1 MTNLF
6 PHLLIRASAGTGKTY
21 QLSNRFLQLV
31 ATGVLTDKI
40 LATTFT
46 RKAAGEIFD
55 RILFRLAEAAADRKA
70 STNLAKALALPD
82 FNQARF
88 RELLIAMLS
97 NQHRLRIGTL
107 DSHFAQLASAFA
119 LELGLPA
126 GWRIGE
132 LQEDAAL
139 QAEAIERVLE
149 RENLDELLALLH
161 LLTKGETQRGV
172 SQLISGTVAE
182 LFSLYAQTAADAWSQ
197 LPQTPALTQDQL
209 DATLSELQKISLPG
223 DKRAVAA
230 WQKDVTHVLTADW
243 ESFIS
248 GGLAGK
254 IAAGSFKYYAWEM
267 PDEVT
272 RPYQALLDHA
282 KSQLLKRLAQQTEA
296 THQLL
301 QRFDAEYQRLKR
313 ERRLLRFDDV
323 TLALAR
329 ADQSTTAD
337 MSFRMGGRLQ
347 HLLLDEFQ
355 DTSLTQWQVLRPL
368 ARAITAQQGDSSLFC
383 VGDVKQAIYGWR
395 GGLAEIFG
403 ALEQELI
410 GLTNA
415 QLAESRRSAQPI
427 IDVVNQVFQN
437 LTQHP
442 SLDRIEA
449 GVTAWQKVFPVHG
462 TVHRDW
468 PGYVTLEVSPPASD
482 DDETTDRHTP
492 YVAERIAAL
501 ARQAP
506 GRGIGVLVRSN
517 AMVAQLIY
525 LLRKLDIPASEE
537 GGNPLADSPA
547 VSLILSLLRM
557 IDHPGDTACRFHV
570 SHSPLGKAIGL
581 SRSASNLDVARLTQ
595 QIRRQLLD
603 DGYGAVVFQW
613 AQSLAASC
621 DRRDLTRLQQLV
633 ELAYSYQPRSSL
645 RTTDFVNLVA
655 EEKVADPQAAQIR
668 VMTIHQSKGLQFDI
682 VVLPELE
689 GLVAGQPDSFVVGRS
704 GPAQPV
710 NVVCRYANEQVRQFL
725 PPEFQKLFDDYTR
738 QKVEESLCVLYV
750 ALTRS
755 VHALHMIIEPSRPS
769 EKKIPKT
776 AAGLLRATLAPN
788 VPAIGGKVLYE
799 HGQANWQQ
807 RLKAKSS
814 TGLLDDVQVA
824 VPPSTNATPI
834 LLARRGKAAARLERV
849 APSQLEGGSRFHLA
863 ELFRGSS
870 VGMRYGTLVHAWFEQ
885 IEWLDA
891 GPPAKNVLQRIAQQ
905 TLDNIA
911 TPLFNVQDAV
921 DRFLM
926 TLEQP
931 AFQQALYIDQYRS
944 SLQAEAPSR
953 KKALQDCAFKVWR
966 ERAFALRDGGRL
978 LSGAMDRLVLQY
990 QGDKRIGAQILD
1002 YKTDEVCNP
1011 QALEA
1016 KIELY
1021 RPQLAAYCLAVAQ
1034 LFDLPADTV
1043 SARLL
1048 FVNHD
1053 QAVYLPPTKS

>member
-1 MTNLF
+1 MSPTF

-31 ATGVLTDKI
+31 ASGVLADKI

-55 RILFRLAEAAADRKA
+55 RILYRLAEAAADRKA
-70 STNLAKALALPD
+70 STTLAKALGLSD
-82 FNQARF
+82 FTQAKF
-88 RELLIAMLS
+88 RELLSATLA

-132 LQEDAAL
+132 MQEDAEL

-149 RENLDELLALLH
+149 RENLDEILALLH
-161 LLTKGETQRGV
+161 LLTKGQSQRGV
-172 SQLISGTVAE
+172 SQLIADTVSD
-182 LFSLYAQTAADAWSQ
+182 LFSLYSQTSAEAWSK
-197 LPQTPALTQDQL
+197 LPQSPALTQDQL
-209 DATLSELQKISLPG
+209 DATLSELQKITLPT
-223 DKRAVAA
+223 DKRAVKA
-230 WQKDVTHVLTADW
+230 WENDVRNVLLGDW
-243 ESFIS
+243 EALIG

-272 RPYQALLDHA
+272 RPYTALLDHA
-282 KSQLLKRLAQQTEA
+282 KSQLLRKLAQQTEA

-301 QRFDAEYQRLKR
+301 QRFDVEYQRLKR

-323 TLALAR
+323 TLALAS
-329 ADQSTTAD
+329 ADPATTAD

-368 ARAITAQQGDSSLFC
+368 AKSITGAQGDSSLFC

-403 ALEQELI
+403 ALEQELSGI
-410 GLTNA
+410 TNS

-427 IDVVNQVFQN
+427 IDVVNMVFRN

-449 GVTAWQKVFPVHG
+449 GVTSWQRVFPEHS

-468 PGYVTLEVSPPASD
+468 PGYVTLEVSPAASD
-482 DDETTDRHTP
+482 DDVAERHTP
-492 YVAERIAAL
+492 FVAQRIAEL
-501 ARQAP
+501 AQQSP
-506 GRGIGVLVRSN
+506 GRSIGVLVRSN
-517 AMVAQLIY
+517 AMVAELIY
-525 LLRKLDIPASEE
+525 LLRKLDVPASEE

-547 VSLILSLLRM
+547 VSLVLSLLQM

-570 SHSPLGKAIGL
+570 ANSPLGAAVGL
-581 SRSASNLDVARLTQ
+581 SLHAPNIEVARLAQ
-595 QIRRQLLD
+595 QLRRELLD
-603 DGYGAVVFQW
+603 EGYGAVVFRW
-613 AQSLAASC
+613 AQALAPQC

-633 ELAYSYQPRSSL
+633 ELAYAYQPRSSL
-645 RTTDFVNLVA
+645 RTTDFDSLVQ

-689 GLVAGQPDSFVVGRS
+689 GAIAGQPESFVVGRG

-725 PPEFQKLFDDYTR
+725 PPDFQQLFDANLA

-755 VHALHMIIEPSRPS
+755 VYALHMIIHPAKPT
-769 EKKIPKT
+769 EKKLPKT

-788 VPAIGGKVLYE
+788 VPAVGDKVLFT
-799 HGQANWQQ
+799 HGQPNWQQ
-807 RLKAKSS
+807 RLKAQSS
-814 TGLLDDVQVA
+814 TGLLDDVAPVLPA
-824 VPPSTNATPI
+824 PTNAAPLI
-834 LLARRGKAAARLERV
+834 LAKKSKAATRLERV
-849 APSQLEGGSRFHLA
+849 APSQLEGGQRFRL
-863 ELFRGSS
+863 EEVFKSS
-870 VGMRYGTLVHAWFEQ
+870 PAGMRYGTLIHAWFEQ
-885 IEWLDA
+885 IEWLDT
-891 GPPAKNVLQRIAQQ
+891 GMPEQSLLRHIARQ
-905 TLDNIA
+905 TLDEVSTPFVDIDESIA
-911 TPLFNVQDAV
+911 
-921 DRFLM
+921 RFEA
-926 TLEQP
+926 TLAKP
-931 AFQQALYIDQYRS
+931 AFQQALRVDNYRA
-944 SLQAEAPSR
+944 SLLAEQP
-953 KKALQDCAFKVWR
+953 
-966 ERAFALRDGGRL
+966 ERADELRDCSFQVMCERTFALRDGARL
-978 LSGAMDRLVLQY
+978 LSGTMDRLVVQY
-990 QGDKRIGAQILD
+990 QGKRRIGAQILD
-1002 YKTDEVCNP
+1002 YKTDDLSGS
-1011 QALEA
+1011 QSLAD

-1021 RPQLAAYCLAVAQ
+1021 RPQLAAYCLAVAK
-1034 LFDLPADTV
+1034 LFGLPPATV

-1053 QAVYLPPTKS
+1053 QAVYLPPAQA